1 MVLNDDIVIVTGGC
15 SGIGLAITDRFVQ
28 SGARVAVLDVNEG
41 KLAACADRYSHQV
54 MSIRCDVT
62 SQEQVR
68 AAVEQVVSACG
79 RVDVLVNNAGGS
91 FGVSQPVDQIS
102 GDEWDRV
109 VDLNLR
115 AVFLCIHEVL
125 PHMRRQHY
133 GRIVNVSSMAGR
145 GRSVL
150 GGAPYAA
157 AKAGVI
163 GLTRHISMD
172 LGRDGVTINAV
183 APGTVLSGERVET
196 FWNTRKTEAERQA
209 FLAANPL
216 GRLGTVEDIAAAV
229 HFLGSREAAYITGA
243 VLDVNGGS
251 WVG

>member
-1 MVLNDDIVIVTGGC
+1 MKNSIVIVTGGC
-15 SGIGLAITDRFVQ
+15 SGIGLAITKRFV
-28 SGARVAVLDVNEG
+28 SAGAKVVALDINKE
-41 KLAACADRYSHQV
+41 KLLACREQFSEEQV
-54 MSIRCDVT
+54 WPICCDVT
-62 SQEQVR
+62 SLEQTQD
-68 AAVEQVVSACG
+68 AVDQIISTFG

-91 FGVSQPVDQIS
+91 FGVSQPLEQIS
-102 GDEWDRV
+102 EQEWDQV
-109 VDLNLR
+109 VNLNLKS
-115 AVFLCIHEVL
+115 VFHCIKAVL
-125 PHMRRQHY
+125 PQMKRQNY
-133 GRIVNVSSMAGR
+133 GRIVNIASMAGR

-163 GLTRHISMD
+163 GLTRHISLD
-172 LGRDGVTINAV
+172 LGRYAITINAV

-196 FWNTRKTEAERQA
+196 YWNNRKTEEERRV

-216 GRLGTVEDIAAAV
+216 GRLGTVEDIAGAV
-229 HFLGSREAAYITGA
+229 LFLSGPEASYITGA